1 MCMLYM
7 HCKGT
12 VVQNIGKT
20 NSNNLILLVVLNS
33 IFASKRFFLCVIHK
47 EQKKIIIMGS
57 SEKFCLQWSSY
68 ESNIS
73 SSFRELREDS
83 EFFDVTLC
91 CDNGID
97 IVQAHKVILAAC
109 SPFFRDIL
117 SHQKSQ
123 QNPLLYLKGIC
134 LEDLQAVLE
143 FMYHGEVN
151 LEQDSLNNF
160 LEVAEELAIKGL
172 SADTKPMSPTS
183 KKFITAKRKNSLAQS
198 LTTTQI
204 AKRPKTFQVLT
215 SLENKGN
222 IMTDL
227 NFGTR
232 SSEHPERKSNLLTQN
247 FTQIEEI
254 ERIVGK
260 KSESLQNLG
269 QDENFVDIS
278 QISKVENTNIKV
290 ELIAKDTIKDT
301 TNGTMET
308 SIDDQADFDDKNY
321 NNDISNTFGY
331 HSEFEE
337 SEDEN
342 EFEDSLGFVQGPEDI
357 TDQIETKGIN

>member
-1 MCMLYM
+1 
-7 HCKGT
+7 
-12 VVQNIGKT
+12 
-20 NSNNLILLVVLNS
+20 
-33 IFASKRFFLCVIHK
+33 
-47 EQKKIIIMGS
+47 MGS
-57 SEKFCLQWSSY
+57 SDEFCLRWNSY

-117 SHQKSQ
+117 SHQKNQ

-134 LEDLQAVLE
+134 LKDLQAVLE

-151 LEQDSLNNF
+151 LAQGSLNNF

-183 KKFITAKRKNSLAQS
+183 KKFITAKRKTSLPQS
-198 LTTTQI
+198 LTTTQL

-215 SLENKGN
+215 PLENKEN

-227 NFGTR
+227 TFGTR
-232 SSEHPERKSNLLTQN
+232 TFKHPKRKSKLLTQN
-247 FTQIEEI
+247 FTQIEDV

-260 KSESLQNLG
+260 KSKSLHDLD

-278 QISKVENTNIKV
+278 QISKVENTDIKV
-290 ELIAKDTIKDT
+290 ELIAKDAIKDY
-301 TNGTMET
+301 TNGTMEI
-308 SIDDQADFDDKNY
+308 SIDD
-321 NNDISNTFGY
+321 ISNAVGY
-331 HSEFEE
+331 YGESEE
-337 SEDEN
+337 SENEN
-342 EFEDSLGFVQGPEDI
+342 EFEDSLGFVEGPEDI